1 MSVPTE
7 SKVDPEKPFAGL
19 DGRQTSLTSQDTA
32 VTVTDLIDADEALGF
47 LTNHPRAAEIAIEG
61 TAILEDPVQL
71 KKLIRKIDFTIAP
84 LLAAVYFLQ
93 FLDKTTLS
101 YTAVMGIRNDTHLV
115 GQDYSDLS
123 MLFYIGKLNL
133 QIKKLS
139 RWYDAGFL
147 AAEFPTQYLAQH
159 ISRLGL
165 YLGVNIMLWGFVLGC
180 HAACTSFAGLAIC
193 RTLLGV
199 FESCVA
205 PILVLIIAM
214 WYKKEEQG
222 RRVSW
227 FYVCNSLTQIFGGLL
242 AYGVSF
248 ANTKFASWR
257 IFFVAIGAMTM
268 FVGALVCIILPDSP
282 VKAKRFTDVEKVAAL
297 LRTKDN
303 QSGTQ
308 NAHLKKAQVHISLF
322 QTHIQTDNLQVF
334 ETFKDVRV
342 YLVCLCTM
350 LSSIPNGGLSNFS
363 SILLTTFGY
372 SSRQALILSAP
383 SGAIGTICVLGVGY
397 LSDKWR
403 DRSSVMLLCILPTI
417 LGAGLMIGLDPNG
430 VPKNKAGLLA
440 ASFLT
445 GTFGAA
451 FMLLLAWN
459 ASNIAGHT
467 KKVTINALT
476 LVSFATG
483 NILGTQTFQA
493 KQAPGYISGKI
504 SIIATLG
511 ILCFAILILRWYN
524 DMLNK
529 KNRKALGGM
538 SEEEKVE
545 LREKMAFA
553 DQTDRKNVFFV
564 YTH

>member
-1 MSVPTE
+1 
-7 SKVDPEKPFAGL
+7 
-19 DGRQTSLTSQDTA
+19 
-32 VTVTDLIDADEALGF
+32 
-47 LTNHPRAAEIAIEG
+47 
-61 TAILEDPVQL
+61 
-71 KKLIRKIDFTIAP
+71 
-84 LLAAVYFLQ
+84 
-93 FLDKTTLS
+93 
-101 YTAVMGIRNDTHLV
+101 
-115 GQDYSDLS
+115 
-123 MLFYIGKLNL
+123 
-133 QIKKLS
+133 
-139 RWYDAGFL
+139 
-147 AAEFPTQYLAQH
+147 
-159 ISRLGL
+159 
-165 YLGVNIMLWGFVLGC
+165 MLWGFVLGC